1 MPAGRPKLPP
11 ELRPTV
17 QSVRITASTFDV
29 ICQMA
34 TRREMSVY
42 AFLGGIIERVF
53 EKQKIKQAQPS
64 CYGAD
69 QPASTLGSI
78 INHPAQNGADRDP
91 R

>member
-17 QSVRITASTFDV
+17 QSVRITASTFD
-29 ICQMA
+29 IIYQIA
-34 TRREMSVY
+34 SRRQMSVY

-53 EKQKIKQAQPS
+53 EKQKIIQAHHA

-69 QPASTLGSI
+69 QPSSTLSAI
-78 INHPAQNGADRDP
+78 VNRPAQDDKHQ
-91 R
+91 